1 MVYQIMSAD
10 KPSMSAEDC
19 AKMSPPQ
26 GHVKAHERK
35 TKKNPDGVKVKATC
49 SGKKPAAPKK
59 AKA

>member
-1 MVYQIMSAD
+1 MSAD

-19 AKMSPPQ
+19 AKMGQ

-59 AKA
+59 KKEA